1 MNKVKRKFIFY
12 AEMAVFVLL
21 TVLLSV
27 INAINFT
34 MASEDADRITE
45 MISKSGGIFFRD
57 DSNAAINP
65 GGGLAAGGRGNS
77 RIGPMGPYSPE
88 MNVSVRYFTYAFD
101 DDGNAEKIDYRIS
114 AVTESE
120 AERWAESL
128 LNEDIGW
135 TNVTYRYRVYEK
147 NDKTYVTVIDQG
159 RELLPSYRILIISLC
174 GEAAVLLLSFLI
186 LVLVGKRLFNQ
197 FEEADR
203 KQKRFI
209 ANVESEFK
217 LPLTIINA
225 NTEVIERENGS
236 NDQTKSINRQVRKMT
251 KLVKNLA
258 ALSIFEEKDITVSKV
273 DMSNIFNVAIDT
285 KKSKFEKH
293 NIELQYSIDT
303 DITVDGDE
311 RAIKQI
317 FDELIENSIK
327 FSVSKA
333 SFTMQKQNGRIVIRQ
348 TNDTN
353 LSNGSIDQI
362 FDRFTTLQN
371 ANDKDGYGLGL
382 SYVKDIVKAHNGR
395 ISAKVSGGIFTLQI
409 DM

>member
-45 MISKSGGIFFRD
+45 MISKSGGTFFRD
-57 DSNAAINP
+57 DSNAAITP
-65 GGGLAAGGRGNS
+65 GGRGNS
-77 RIGPMGPYSPE
+77 RIGPMGPDSPE
-88 MNVSVRYFTYAFD
+88 MNASVRYFTYAFD
-101 DDGNAEKIDYRIS
+101 EDGNAEKIDYRIS

-186 LVLVGKRLFNQ
+186 LVLVGKSLFNQ

-293 NIELQYSIDT
+293 NIELEYSIDT

-333 SFTMQKQNGRIVIRQ
+333 SFTLQKQNGRIVIQQ

-362 FDRFTTLQN
+362 FDRFTTLEN

-395 ISAKVSGGIFTLQI
+395 ISAKVSGGIFTLRI